1 MIGAFVGGIAYFAF
15 NKHYGFEF
23 GEILFFYGLL
33 PPIIFEAGY
42 NLKKNKI
49 FENLSY
55 IGIFGI
61 LGTVVAF
68 FVIMGLTFAIDAAGR
83 EIYIYRIDN
92 KF

>member
-1 MIGAFVGGIAYFAF
+1 M
-15 NKHYGFEF
+15 
-23 GEILFFYGLL
+23 

-68 FVIMGLTFAIDAAGR
+68 FVIMGLTFAVDAAG
-83 EIYIYRIDN
+83 IKFNNFRIN
-92 KF
+92 SKF